1 MPYFTIR
8 EIKEANRAAGHHFF
22 EPSTMRFFNSRI
34 LRGVIGGRYF
44 VTSEKFDE
52 GYPRLYTV
60 RECRP
65 DGDIIA
71 VSEFQQFDT
80 PSKARVF
87 ARRLAAEDGSMSA
100 PCADCGRWTLKRE
113 LSTDPGNAGYCPTCA
128 ARNE

>member
-1 MPYFTIR
+1 MSYLTIH
-8 EIKEANRAAGHHFF
+8 EIKEANRATGRHFF

-60 RECRP
+60 RVAH
-65 DGDIIA
+65 DNGHIDDA
-71 VSEFQQFDT
+71 SEFQQFDT
-80 PSKARVF
+80 PAKARAF
-87 ARRLAAEDGSMSA
+87 ARKLADQEASNSA